1 MDMWVSLESGE
12 TWEGAAVR
20 EIFEETGIKSRIIS
34 PLGEIEYPIEKKG
47 LTIRKQVRLFLL
59 EAIEEQD
66 EPVHQA
72 NEVES
77 AQYFAWE
84 DALQLHIERGYMDL
98 HWVFNKAKAFW
109 DWHRKAPSE

>member
-1 MDMWVSLESGE
+1 ED
-12 TWEGAAVR
+12 AAVR
-20 EIFEETGIKSRIIS
+20 EIFEETGIKSRILS
-34 PLGEIEYPIEKKG
+34 PLGDVEYPIEKKG

-66 EPVHQA
+66 EPVHQT

-84 DALQLHIERGYMDL
+84 DALQLHMERGYMDL
-98 HWVFNKAKAFW
+98 NWVFNKAKALW
-109 DWHRKAPSE
+109 DWHREANG